1 MRGFEFF
8 THEESGV
15 VVGLVM
21 GQIDA
26 AVADSFDGKMKPLL
40 EKPDCRVVLDC
51 RGLTYL
57 SSRAIGLLVGY
68 RQLAM
73 QGKGRFVLCNLT
85 DRLIELTTPIDLS
98 RMVETYPSRAAAV
111 AALT

>member
-8 THEESGV
+8 THEENGV
-15 VVGLVM
+15 AIALVM

-26 AVADSFDGKMKPLL
+26 AVADDFDGKMKALL

-51 RGLTYL
+51 RVLTYL
-57 SSRAIGLLVGY
+57 SSRAIGLLVGF
-68 RQLAM
+68 RQVAA
-73 QGKGRFVLCNLT
+73 KSNGRFVLCNLT
-85 DRLIELTTPIDLS
+85 DRLIEITTPIDLT

-111 AALT
+111 AALR